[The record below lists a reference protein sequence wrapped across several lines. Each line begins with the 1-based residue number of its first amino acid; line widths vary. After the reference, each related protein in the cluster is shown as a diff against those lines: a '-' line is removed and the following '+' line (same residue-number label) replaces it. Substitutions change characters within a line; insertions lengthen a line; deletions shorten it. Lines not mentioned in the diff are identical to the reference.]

1 MHWSSQKRLQEDLDA
16 ILGDRPITEWDYDN
30 DVPKLF
36 GSMCGAVMN
45 EELRLIPPVSSFS
58 VFYPASSINL
68 VDSSALRATNSQ
80 DT

>member
-1 MHWSSQKRLQEDLDA
+1 MRWSSQKRLQDDLDS

-45 EELRLIPPVSSFS
+45 EELRLIPPVSSS
-58 VFYPASSINL
+58 EVLYPTSLIIT
-68 VDSSALRATNSQ
+68 VV
-80 DT
+80 